1 VALFELADLA
11 SFLQQD
17 LDQATAT
24 LARQRA
30 EDYLRVELGVEF
42 GTAERT
48 WTGRVRAG
56 DTTVTLPGPITSV
69 TSVTVNGTA
78 LGATDWEW
86 TDRGVEAAYGF
97 GYYAT
102 TDWVTV
108 AVTYAGGFATVPSEL
123 EQWGIYLAA
132 LSYRQGPLPGVAQ
145 ETVGGV
151 FTTNHT
157 EVVKGGGMVLPEG
170 ALRSLRARYGT
181 GRRLVGT
188 VVLGWG

>member
-17 LDQATAT
+17 VDQATAT
-24 LARQRA
+24 LVRQRA

-42 GTAERT
+42 GQAERT
-48 WTGRVRAG
+48 WTGRVRATA
-56 DTTVTLPGPITSV
+56 TTIVLPGPIASV
-69 TSVTVNGTA
+69 ASVTVDGTA

-86 TDRGVEAAYGF
+86 TDKGVEAAYGF

-108 AVTYAGGFATVPSEL
+108 AVAYTGGLATVPSEL

-132 LSYRQGPLPGVAQ
+132 LSYRQGPLTGVAQ

-157 EVVKGGGMVLPEG
+157 EVVAGGGMVLPDHV
-170 ALRSLRARYGT
+170 LRSLRSKYGA

-188 VVLGWG
+188 VALGW